1 MNHTSTILIVDDQQN
16 AREVLSELLAEE
28 GYNLALASNGE
39 EALAKAAEL
48 VPDLI
53 LLDVMMPGMDGFEVC
68 QHLRADPLLAEVPVI
83 MVTSL
88 DDADSRLRG
97 LEAGVDDFVAKPY
110 SLAELQARVRSIT
123 RLNRQRRLRTL
134 ELQAQRDRTQA
145 ILQAV
150 GEAVVVADV
159 NGIIQYLNP
168 AAVAV
173 TGFTPE
179 EALGRSWRLWQSEEA
194 GDHLYDDILQ
204 MVCAGQTWRGEVV
217 NKHKNGTLYHAALTV
232 APLSAPGSQDQPIGF
247 VSVQRDIT
255 PLKNAERA
263 KNEFVSNVSHELRTP
278 LSVLT
283 LVSDNLDTLY
293 DRLSDDR
300 RRKMIQDIQK
310 HTQVLNELIG
320 DVLEMSRIDS
330 GRVSMER
337 ERVNLA
343 QLARDEADKLLPL
356 AQQKSQTLRV
366 TGLDEVIVWGNNSQ
380 LRQVLRNLL
389 NNAVKYTPDE
399 GQIVCNCSALCP
411 MSPSQ
416 AKVVEKEWPGV
427 AGIHPDHWAALRV
440 VDTGIGI
447 SQEHLPHLFER
458 FYRVKAQQSIRG
470 TGLGLAITREL
481 VELHDGHIAVS
492 SIPGEG
498 SIFAV
503 YLPLFAKDIVENQ
516 E

>member
-1 MNHTSTILIVDDQQN
+1 MNHTSTILIVDDQQS
-16 AREVLSELLAEE
+16 AREVLSELLEKE
-28 GYNLALASNGE
+28 DYNLVLADNGE
-39 EALAKAAEL
+39 EALVKAAEL

-68 QHLRADPLLAEVPVI
+68 QRLRADPLLSEVPII

-97 LEAGVDDFVAKPY
+97 LEVGVDDFVAKPY

-150 GEAVVVADV
+150 GEAVVVADAE
-159 NGIIQYLNP
+159 GDIQYMNP
-168 AAVAV
+168 AAIAL
-173 TGFTPE
+173 TGFSPDE
-179 EALGRSWRLWQSEEA
+179 VLGRSWRLWQGEETESS
-194 GDHLYDDILQ
+194 LYGDILQ
-204 MVCAGQTWRGEVV
+204 MIGAGQTWRGEVV
-217 NKHKNGTLYHAALTV
+217 NKRKDGTLYDAALTV
-232 APLSAPGSQDQPIGF
+232 APLLASDDHDQPIGF

-255 PLKNAERA
+255 PLKKAERA

-283 LVSDNLDTLY
+283 LVSDNLDALY
-293 DRLSDDR
+293 ERLSDDR

-320 DVLEMSRIDS
+320 DVLEISRIDS

-337 ERVNLA
+337 EQVNLA
-343 QLARDEADKLLPL
+343 QLALDEADKLLPL
-356 AQQKSQTLRV
+356 AQQKSQTLHV
-366 TGLDEVIVWGNNSQ
+366 DGLEEVVVWGNNGQ

-389 NNAVKYTPDE
+389 NNAVKYTPNE
-399 GQIVCNCSALCP
+399 GQIACKCSVLPP

-416 AKVVEKEWPGV
+416 AKAVEKEWPGV
-427 AGIHPDHWAALRV
+427 AALRPNHWAALRV

-458 FYRVKAQQSIRG
+458 FYRGRAQQEMRG
-470 TGLGLAITREL
+470 TGLGLAIAREL
-481 VELHDGHIAVS
+481 IELHDGHIAVTS
-492 SIPGEG
+492 VPGEG
-498 SIFAV
+498 STFAI
-503 YLPLFAKDIVENQ
+503 YLPLGRRNS
-516 E
+516 